1 MSGNFGP
8 SPWWWAQSATA
19 ASCYLAFEDPPK
31 PPTFLLTWPPFLS
44 WTFSFF
50 GGASKLHNDV
60 CDPCL
65 CDNSTLRHYCRMC
78 LKCIAKTCQNM
89 NPNLRYWLQPLQ
101 LPAPQ
106 PSPCSNRLWL
116 HLLLLAAGVHPLQ
129 QPDQAATWHIFLG
142 GQAHCTTMCVIKML
156 ELSCSM
162 IHVYVT
168 TPLFVIIAGCVWNAL
183 PKHAK
188 TWTLTSGTGCN
199 PCSCQPHSP
208 ALAATGF
215 GCTCCCCC
223 RRSPSLAAT
232 GSSCNLAYFFF
243 RNGLGNLSASFASEF
258 QSP

>member
-1 MSGNFGP
+1 MIQTHFSLLLGTLPIPVMSGNFGP

-116 HLLLLAAGVHPLQ
+116 HLLLL
-129 QPDQAATWHIFLG
+129 
-142 GQAHCTTMCVIKML
+142 
-156 ELSCSM
+156 
-162 IHVYVT
+162 
-168 TPLFVIIAGCVWNAL
+168 L
-183 PKHAK
+183 PQE
-188 TWTLTSGTGCN
+188 SI
-199 PCSCQPHSP
+199 PCSNRIKLQ
-208 ALAATGF
+208 LGIFF
-215 GCTCCCCC
+215 GGAKHTAQRCV
-223 RRSPSLAAT
+223 
-232 GSSCNLAYFFF
+232 
-243 RNGLGNLSASFASEF
+243 
-258 QSP
+258 